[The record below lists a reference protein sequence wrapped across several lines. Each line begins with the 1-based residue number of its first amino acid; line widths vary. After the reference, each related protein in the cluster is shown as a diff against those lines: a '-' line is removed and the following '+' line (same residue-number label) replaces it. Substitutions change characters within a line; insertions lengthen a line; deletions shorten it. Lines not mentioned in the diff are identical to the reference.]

1 MTHSEYAVRMGLDN
15 TPSSVI
21 VANLTRLAD
30 RMEVVRSI
38 LGNKPI
44 VVTSAYRSHQVNAGV
59 GGSSTSA
66 HMTGNAADFLCPSF
80 GDARS
85 VAKALARRFDRLAF
99 DQIIYEGTWVHIGFS
114 DKPRGKIM
122 TAKFVKG
129 RAIYSDGISD
139 A

>member
-1 MTHSEYAVRMGLDN
+1 MGLDN

-44 VVTSAYRSHQVNAGV
+44 VVTSGYRSPQVNAGV

-66 HMTGNAADFLCPSF
+66 HMTGNAVDFLCPSF
-80 GDARS
+80 GRPVEV
-85 VAKALARRFDRLAF
+85 VAALRKHFDRLAY
-99 DQIIYEGTWVHIGFS
+99 DQIISEYPESPSGGWCHIGFATR
-114 DKPRGKIM
+114 PRGQVLIKQ
-122 TAKFVKG
+122 AGKPFLPLV
-129 RAIYSDGISD
+129 A
-139 A
+139 